1 MCAVLDALLSAQA
14 TWLKLLCKLSLQGL
28 GLAPVLCEHLEAMN
42 FNAPTRIQ
50 QATLPV
56 LLVGSAN
63 TPPPPLPLHL
73 HLSVYHCC
81 ATSFVTVLC
90 FVDAH
95 HPEEEEQVLRCFDF

>member
-63 TPPPPLPLHL
+63 TPPLP
-73 HLSVYHCC
+73 SPFIC
-81 ATSFVTVLC
+81 TSLFITAVQRLLLLC
-90 FVDAH
+90 FALSMLII
-95 HPEEEEQVLRCFDF
+95 QKKKNRC